1 MASAR
6 DLHLHCAELPPVD
19 HSMPRLCI
27 FRTRA
32 LLPCLFTMF
41 TAACSAPSGGASSP
55 DTAGTTAA
63 SDVTAALAL
72 ADEGRGE
79 NYEFHIRY
87 PELPQEWSAL
97 NQALHSYAERR
108 KREFLAALPPP
119 SERVASTPPAA
130 LDLEFDIARRTED
143 FVSVLA
149 RETTHSGTDAAPMI
163 ASFVLHPADARLLSI
178 VDLFTTPVTALQALS
193 EECRRQ
199 LEGRYEAGLRQS
211 VGDENALPPLLK
223 AMHEGVAHGTLAEAA
238 NFAVFL
244 IDGIDSKA
252 IGLTV
257 IFAQAQLAASSGGE
271 QQVEV
276 PTKVFYELLKPEY
289 RDAFLPVDATDIRPR
304 AR

>member
-1 MASAR
+1 M
-6 DLHLHCAELPPVD
+6 L
-19 HSMPRLCI
+19 RLCI

-32 LLPCLFTMF
+32 LLPCLFTLF
-41 TAACSAPSGGASSP
+41 AAACSAPPGGPSP
-55 DTAGTTAA
+55 SDATATNPS
-63 SDVTAALAL
+63 SDVTTALAL

-97 NQALHSYAERR
+97 NQALRSYAEQR
-108 KREFLAALPPP
+108 KRQFLAALPAP

-149 RETTHSGTDAAPMI
+149 RGMMHSGTDAAPTI
-163 ASFVLHPADARLLSI
+163 ASFVLHLGNAKLLSI
-178 VDLFTTPVTALQALS
+178 VDLFTMPDTALQALS

-199 LEGRYEAGLRQS
+199 LEGRYEASLRQS
-211 VGDENALPPLLK
+211 VGDSNALPSALNS
-223 AMHEGVAHGTLAEAA
+223 MREGVAHGTLADAA

-257 IFAQAQLAASSGGE
+257 IFSQAQLAAGSGGE

-289 RDAFLPVDATDIRPR
+289 RDAFLPVDATDLKPR
-304 AR
+304 VR